1 MRASRILDYKK
12 NEECIFAILWK
23 FGEFFDVLP
32 FFVDRI
38 RPSVRVTDFGFHNRP
53 AGTPPKP
60 PPHTGAKLSTNVLG

>member
-1 MRASRILDYKK
+1 MPVEFLDIKK
-12 NEECIFAILWK
+12 YEECIFAILWK

-38 RPSVRVTDFGFHNRP
+38 RPSVRFTDFGFHNRP